1 MISAQTLKEQLATLE
16 VETAK
21 SIKAANDKMLALDSQ
36 IEKQRI
42 QEILQGR
49 TEVQA
54 AMKKYNITKEDIV
67 STATPVIVKEGVPT
81 KTTSY
86 LGEIRAHFNNT

>member
-1 MISAQTLKEQLATLE
+1 MTSTQTLKEQLAAIE
-16 VETAK
+16 AETIAAV
-21 SIKAANDKMLALDSQ
+21 KAANEKMLALDTQ

-42 QEILQGR
+42 QEILEGR
-49 TEVQA
+49 AEVQA
-54 AMKKYNITKEDIV
+54 VMKKYNITKEDIL

>member
-1 MISAQTLKEQLATLE
+1 MTSTQTLKEQLAAIE
-16 VETAK
+16 AETIVAV
-21 SIKAANDKMLALDSQ
+21 KAANEKMLALDTQ

-49 TEVQA
+49 AEVQA
-54 AMKKYNITKEDIV
+54 VMKKYNITKEDV
-67 STATPVIVKEGVPT
+67 LSTAPPVIAKEGVPT

-86 LGEIRAHFNNT
+86 LSEIRAHFNNT

>member
-1 MISAQTLKEQLATLE
+1 MNSAQTLKEQLAALE
-16 VETAK
+16 SETANA
-21 SIKAANDKMLALDSQ
+21 IKAAKEKMLALDAQ

-54 AMKKYNITKEDIV
+54 VMKKYNLTENDIL
-67 STATPVIVKEGVPT
+67 STAPPVIAKEGVPT
-81 KTTSY
+81 KSTSY
-86 LGEIRAHFNNT
+86 LGEIRAHFNKT

>member
-1 MISAQTLKEQLATLE
+1 MTSTHTLKEQLAAIE
-16 VETAK
+16 AETAAAV
-21 SIKAANDKMLALDSQ
+21 KAAKEKMLALDAQ

-49 TEVQA
+49 IEVQA
-54 AMKKYNITKEDIV
+54 VMKKYNITKEDV
-67 STATPVIVKEGVPT
+67 LSTAQPVIAKEGVPT

-86 LGEIRAHFNNT
+86 LGEIRAHFNKT

>member
-1 MISAQTLKEQLATLE
+1 MNSAPTLKEQLAALE
-16 VETAK
+16 YETANA
-21 SIKAANDKMLALDSQ
+21 IKAANEKMLALDVQ

-42 QEILQGR
+42 QEILEGR
-49 TEVQA
+49 AQVQEI
-54 AMKKYNITKEDIV
+54 MKKYNITKEDIL
-67 STATPVIVKEGVPT
+67 STAPPVIAKEGVPT

>member
-1 MISAQTLKEQLATLE
+1 MNSAQTLKEQLAALE
-16 VETAK
+16 SDTANA
-21 SIKAANDKMLALDSQ
+21 IKAAKEKMLALDAQ

-54 AMKKYNITKEDIV
+54 VMKKYNLTENDV
-67 STATPVIVKEGVPT
+67 LSTAPPVIAKEGVPT
-81 KTTSY
+81 KSTSY
-86 LGEIRAHFNNT
+86 LGEIRAHFNKT

>member
-1 MISAQTLKEQLATLE
+1 MTSAQTLKEQLATLE

>member
-1 MISAQTLKEQLATLE
+1 MTSTHTLKEQLAAIE
-16 VETAK
+16 AETAAAV
-21 SIKAANDKMLALDSQ
+21 KAAKEKMLALDAQ

-49 TEVQA
+49 IEVQTV
-54 AMKKYNITKEDIV
+54 MKKYNITKEDV
-67 STATPVIVKEGVPT
+67 LSTAQPVIAKEGVPT

-86 LGEIRAHFNNT
+86 LGEIRAHFNKT